1 MTPRPVV
8 GPSEDAWVLATLP
21 RATAYARS
29 LVGRHDADD
38 LVHDCYCRLL
48 ARRDHYDLPADGTRL
63 LFRLITR
70 AAIDRYRRA
79 RPTVSLTCEGG
90 PRDVADDA
98 TDGPDAA
105 AIGRELAGRI
115 GEALAKLPLAQR
127 AAIELTAL
135 GYGRDE
141 LAEAL
146 DVTPGNAGVIL
157 HRARLAL
164 LRELGT
170 T

>member
-1 MTPRPVV
+1 
-8 GPSEDAWVLATLP
+8 
-21 RATAYARS
+21 
-29 LVGRHDADD
+29 
-38 LVHDCYCRLL
+38 
-48 ARRDHYDLPADGTRL
+48 
-63 LFRLITR
+63 
-70 AAIDRYRRA
+70 
-79 RPTVSLTCEGG
+79 
-90 PRDVADDA
+90 VADDA